1 MPSPQMK
8 IAGYDLFKKYDC
20 ATCHVGEILGGQS
33 YELIGVQHDYFA
45 DRQAEMT
52 EEDNGRFKQTKAE
65 RDRHRFK
72 VPGLR
77 NIELTAPYFHD
88 AAWLLWMMRF
98 APWPNIS

>member
-1 MPSPQMK
+1 
-8 IAGYDLFKKYDC
+8 
-20 ATCHVGEILGGQS
+20 
-33 YELIGVQHDYFA
+33 
-45 DRQAEMT
+45 MT

-88 AAWLLWMMRF
+88 GSMATMMMRF
-98 APWPNIS
+98 APWPISVRHRPATTGSR